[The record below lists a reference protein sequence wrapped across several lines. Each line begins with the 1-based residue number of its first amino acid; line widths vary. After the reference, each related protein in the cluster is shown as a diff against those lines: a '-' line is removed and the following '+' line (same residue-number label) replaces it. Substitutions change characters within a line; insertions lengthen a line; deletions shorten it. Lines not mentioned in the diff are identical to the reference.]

1 MFAKIVSEWMT
12 GKELNTK
19 RGGSTAI
26 TRNVEDNAEVT
37 TDTGVKIADL
47 AGEGSVVAVAADA
60 DSSYDYCL
68 LKVIS
73 DTVVELSEDI
83 TDDYG
88 SVYTTEQEVLNGT
101 SSSEIIL
108 LIWPTD
114 LRIVHTAIV

>member
-37 TDTGVKIADL
+37 TDTAIKIADL

-60 DSSYDYCL
+60 DSSYDYL
-68 LKVIS
+68 LKVMS

-108 LIWPTD
+108 LI
-114 LRIVHTAIV
+114 

>member
-1 MFAKIVSEWMT
+1 MT

-26 TRNVEDNAEVT
+26 TRNVEENAEVT
-37 TDTGVKIADL
+37 TDIAVKIADL

-60 DSSYDYCL
+60 DSSYHYCL

-88 SVYTTEQEVLNGT
+88 SVYTQSRKCLME
-101 SSSEIIL
+101 L
-108 LIWPTD
+108 LPQ
-114 LRIVHTAIV
+114 R

>member
-26 TRNVEDNAEVT
+26 TRNVEENAEVT
-37 TDTGVKIADL
+37 TDTAVKIADL
-47 AGEGSVVAVAADA
+47 AGEGSVVAADA
-60 DSSYDYCL
+60 DSSYHYCL

-108 LIWPTD
+108 LI
-114 LRIVHTAIV
+114 

>member
-1 MFAKIVSEWMT
+1 M
-12 GKELNTK
+12 
-19 RGGSTAI
+19 
-26 TRNVEDNAEVT
+26 
-37 TDTGVKIADL
+37 
-47 AGEGSVVAVAADA
+47 AADA

-108 LIWPTD
+108 LI
-114 LRIVHTAIV
+114 

>member
-26 TRNVEDNAEVT
+26 TRNVEENAEVT
-37 TDTGVKIADL
+37 TDIAVKIADL

-60 DSSYDYCL
+60 DSSYHYYL

-108 LIWPTD
+108 LI
-114 LRIVHTAIV
+114 

>member
-26 TRNVEDNAEVT
+26 TRNVEENAEVT
-37 TDTGVKIADL
+37 TDTAVKIADL

-60 DSSYDYCL
+60 DSSYHNCL

-73 DTVVELSEDI
+73 DTVVELSEEI

-108 LIWPTD
+108 LI
-114 LRIVHTAIV
+114 